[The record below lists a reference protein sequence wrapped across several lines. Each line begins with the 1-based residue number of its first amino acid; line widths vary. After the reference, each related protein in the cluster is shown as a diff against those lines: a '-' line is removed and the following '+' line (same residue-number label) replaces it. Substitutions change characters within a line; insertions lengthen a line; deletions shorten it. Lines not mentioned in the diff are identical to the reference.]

1 MFYYLCF
8 DHYLLGF
15 KCSFELVKVVF
26 TINFDIIQV
35 SSWERCGLMWSP
47 EHSSR
52 KSSVWQECSAKNSNI
67 LEAVFQRMLTTNDLA
82 GVGAVDV
89 CVESMLK

>member
-1 MFYYLCF
+1 MNT
-8 DHYLLGF
+8 LL
-15 KCSFELVKVVF
+15 E
-26 TINFDIIQV
+26 
-35 SSWERCGLMWSP
+35 
-47 EHSSR
+47 

-67 LEAVFQRMLTTNDLA
+67 LEAVFQRMLTTDDLA